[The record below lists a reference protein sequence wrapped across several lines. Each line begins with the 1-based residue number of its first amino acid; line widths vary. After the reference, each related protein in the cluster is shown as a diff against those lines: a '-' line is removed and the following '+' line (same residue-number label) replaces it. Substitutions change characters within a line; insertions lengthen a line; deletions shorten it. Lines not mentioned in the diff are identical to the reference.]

1 MVVWGTDTT
10 VTKQKTGEKM
20 VSFNHNTVFPLI
32 FVKQH
37 TVLFLSHDN
46 IMVALQL
53 GYLIVKV
60 RYYSKMDPP
69 LQNIVLVSEL

>member
-20 VSFNHNTVFPLI
+20 VSFNHNTIFPLM

-53 GYLIVKV
+53 CYLIVKV
-60 RYYSKMDPP
+60 RYCSKMDSSSKHCVG
-69 LQNIVLVSEL
+69 Q